1 MGSEFQTTPRVL
13 VIGAGVIGA
22 SIAWHLTKH
31 PDGASVTVVAEQVG
45 GTATPCSFAW
55 LNASRNNPR
64 FYYDFRRR
72 SMAGWKRL
80 ADEVPELRGLVQ
92 WCGSLGVSGFHTYYR
107 MACVPCGV
115 SASSTRLM
123 ADLQAPLIIQWDLP
137 PEKLAEYQ
145 KNHAAWGY
153 DIRRIERAEILQVE
167 PALTPNDDFVP
178 EWGLRA
184 GEEGMVE
191 PAQAARLMVADAQ
204 RRGARLVTGNVTRL
218 LQEGD
223 GRVIGLVLASG
234 EELRADRVVLAAG
247 VGSVPLCASV
257 GVALPLKTPAPAGL
271 LARSKPLEKRILDHV
286 VYTTRGHMRQTADG
300 YILAGSDFIGG
311 DPGPDP
317 EATARRQLEQVK
329 ANLKP
334 EHGSQLEFDCYT
346 IGYRP
351 QPKDGLPV
359 LGASGLRGLDIAVM
373 HSGVTNAA
381 LVGELLSER
390 ILTGKEDASLE
401 AFSLRRFTGA
411 AA

>member
-1 MGSEFQTTPRVL
+1 MGSEFQHQPRVL

-31 PDGASVTVVAEQVG
+31 ADGANVTIVAEEMG
-45 GTATPCSFAW
+45 GIATPCSFAW

-72 SMAGWKRL
+72 SMAGWKRM
-80 ADEVPELRGLVQ
+80 ASEVPELGQLVQ
-92 WCGSLGVSGFHTYYR
+92 WCGSLG
-107 MACVPCGV
+107 
-115 SASSTRLM
+115 
-123 ADLQAPLIIQWDLP
+123 WDLP

-145 KNHAAWGY
+145 RNHAAWGY

-167 PALTPNDDFVP
+167 PGLTPENDFVP
-178 EWGLRA
+178 EWALRV

-191 PAQAARLMVADAQ
+191 PAQAARLLAADAQ

-223 GRVIGLVLASG
+223 GRVTGLVLATG
-234 EELRADRVVLAAG
+234 EELRADHVVLAAG
-247 VGSVPLCASV
+247 VGSVSLCASV
-257 GVALPLKTPAPAGL
+257 GVTLPLKTPAPAGL
-271 LARSKPLEKRILDHV
+271 LVRSKPVQTRILNHV

-311 DPGPDP
+311 DPGPNP
-317 EATARRQLEQVK
+317 EATARQQLEQVK
-329 ANLKP
+329 SNLKP
-334 EHGSQLEFDCYT
+334 AYGEQLEFDCFT

-351 QPKDGLPV
+351 QPVDGLPV
-359 LGASGLRGLDIAVM
+359 LGASGLKGLDIAVM

-381 LVGELLSER
+381 LVGELLAEKV
-390 ILTGKEDASLE
+390 LTGKEDASLKD
-401 AFSLRRFTGA
+401 FSLQRFTNTHV
-411 AA
+411 